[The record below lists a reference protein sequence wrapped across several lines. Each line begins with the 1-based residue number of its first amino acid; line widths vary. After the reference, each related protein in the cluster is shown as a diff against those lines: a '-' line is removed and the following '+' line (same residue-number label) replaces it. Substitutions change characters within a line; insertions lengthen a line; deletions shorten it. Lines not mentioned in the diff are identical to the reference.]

1 MRYVAIGHVSQDVV
15 PGGIVLGGT
24 VTYSALAARA
34 LGWEVAVVTRAHT
47 ELDLSPLRGVDCAR
61 LPDVTTTIFENI
73 YSPAG
78 RTQILH
84 ARAGPIRP
92 GDAPAR
98 FRRADVAHLAP
109 IADEVDP
116 AWFDAFDGALIG
128 VTPQGWLR
136 QWDAAGRVSPR
147 EWTDAAA
154 LLSRVD
160 AIVLSIDDVSGDWAH
175 IEHWAK
181 SARVLVVTQGR
192 DGCTVYVDGAPTQV
206 PAPAVVEVDPT
217 GAGDIFAAAYFTR
230 LRVTGD
236 ALEAARFANCIAA
249 RSVMRHGLTGVP
261 ALQEVKDCLAAG
273 ALAAPA
279 T

>member
-1 MRYVAIGHVSQDVV
+1 MRYVAIGHVCLDVT
-15 PGGIVLGGT
+15 PDGDVLGGT
-24 VTYSALAARA
+24 VAYSALTARA
-34 LGWEVAVVTRAHT
+34 LGWDVAVVTRAQA

-61 LPDVTTTIFENI
+61 LPDITTTTFENR

-78 RTQILH
+78 RIQILH
-84 ARAGPIRP
+84 TRAGLIHP
-92 GDAPAR
+92 GQASAR

-116 AWFDAFDGALIG
+116 AWFDVFDGALIG

-147 EWTDAAA
+147 EWTDAAT
-154 LLSRVD
+154 LLCRAG
-160 AIVLSIDDVSGDWAH
+160 AIVLSIDDVNGDWAH
-175 IEHWAK
+175 IDRWARI
-181 SARVLVVTQGR
+181 ARVLVATQGH
-192 DGCTVYVDGAPTQV
+192 DGCTVYVDGVPTRV

-217 GAGDIFAAAYFTR
+217 GAGDVFAAAYFTR

-249 RSVMRHGLTGVP
+249 CSVRRRGLAVMP
-261 ALQEVKDCLAAG
+261 APGEVKECLATQS
-273 ALAAPA
+273 LF
-279 T
+279 